1 MLSQSTRLKMA
12 RYCDAISEGLGV
24 RMKHEQPR
32 EGPDAQS
39 RSVIVLQQIR
49 ELRPRS
55 CCVPTRNSGGLEQ
68 LSFFDL
74 LCEFRRRT
82 DWFQLRLRSR
92 SNNLCLHS
100 ECASAARQ
108 QLSFQ
113 TLRELAGLR
122 RARVIY
128 EAAPS
133 GVLFDAEVTW
143 RAFEECAPIEA
154 RLRRRRFIV
163 RGTTHHRNPLKE
175 L

>member
-1 MLSQSTRLKMA
+1 MFRDCTPTDHATSLSERLP
-12 RYCDAISEGLGV
+12 SNTQLGL
-24 RMKHEQPR
+24 
-32 EGPDAQS
+32 
-39 RSVIVLQQIR
+39 
-49 ELRPRS
+49 
-55 CCVPTRNSGGLEQ
+55 LEQ
-68 LSFFDL
+68 FAFLDL
-74 LCEFRRRT
+74 LCELRRCT
-82 DWFQLRLRSR
+82 DWFQFRLRSR

-100 ECASAARQ
+100 KCTSAARQ
-108 QLSFQ
+108 QLPFQ

-154 RLRRRRFIV
+154 RLRCRRFIV
-163 RGTTHHRNPLKE
+163 RGITHHRNPLKE